1 MPTRTLRL
9 ACMPRRPLV
18 DAAVQEGGLTPRRIK
33 KNWPQ
38 RTGWTATDTAE
49 QHVPPHGIPGST
61 DGRDA
66 ELARGRHTV
75 GCAGPTGPP
84 VLPAFTISG
93 GRRAAERNHD
103 CRHAV
108 ACADTD
114 QHRDQRRRSATTPR
128 STGDPGSGRSAHAPR
143 RAGRSPRCPRDADGV
158 PVNETRMGGSGP

>member
-1 MPTRTLRL
+1 MYATAAPSRCGRPGRRADPEAHKEKLAAADWLDRHGYRRAART
-9 ACMPRRPLV
+9 
-18 DAAVQEGGLTPRRIK
+18 
-33 KNWPQ
+33 
-38 RTGWTATDTAE
+38 
-49 QHVPPHGIPGST
+49 PHGIPGST